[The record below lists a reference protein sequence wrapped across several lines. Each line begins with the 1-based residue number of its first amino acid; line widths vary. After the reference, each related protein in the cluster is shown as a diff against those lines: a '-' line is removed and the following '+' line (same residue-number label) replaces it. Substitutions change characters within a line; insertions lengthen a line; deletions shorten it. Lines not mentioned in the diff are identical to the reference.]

1 MIINVTVGNMG
12 SRRTFPVNTETATP
26 ASIFE
31 QAGIDIGGSQPS
43 LGGIT
48 LRAGEMGQT
57 LDELHVT
64 SDCFLSAIVKADS
77 ALLA

>member
-12 SRRTFPVNTETATP
+12 SRSTFPVNTETATP

-31 QAGIDIGGSQPS
+31 QAGVDFSGAQPS
-43 LGGIT
+43 LNGLT

-57 LDELHVT
+57 LDELHIT
-64 SDCFLSAIVKADS
+64 RDAFLSAIVKADS
-77 ALLA
+77 AC